1 MKHPFWK
8 DPKFTYILLP
18 FLLVIPVFV
27 LLHPDTP
34 VSLMY
39 ARAELQSLLC
49 FAVYFFLPVRLIYR
63 FVRTE
68 KRVSQILILELAA
81 AATGYYLLMQD
92 REDAWL
98 FTDGAIILL
107 VLSLYPLLQKLSSAS
122 TGGSGEDWVFLARVY
137 RWSAVFS
144 YAVSW
149 VFPRSRSPY
158 VIIVYI
164 AFAAVMA
171 GILLIL
177 PGGLRKPL
185 TAGGWLGIVGTL
197 AISVLLL
204 TECCTIPGWPIY
216 LLLVMFPYAFMALRL
231 WGREYPDS
239 VQEHSPRSE

>member
-122 TGGSGEDWVFLARVY
+122 TGGSGEDWVFLARVF
-137 RWSAVFS
+137 RWSAIFFYS
-144 YAVSW
+144 ILW
-149 VFPRSRSPY
+149 VFPSTSSTY
-158 VIIVYI
+158 IIIVYI
-164 AFAAVMA
+164 VFAAVMA
-171 GILLIL
+171 IILLLL
-177 PGGLRKPL
+177 PGTLRKPL
-185 TAGGWLGIVGTL
+185 TPGGWLGILITMVVT
-197 AISVLLL
+197 ILLL
-204 TECCTIPGWPIY
+204 TSCFTRHGWP
-216 LLLVMFPYAFMALRL
+216 VYALATVIGYALMTLRL
-231 WGREYPDS
+231 WGREYPDLA
-239 VQEHSPRSE
+239 QDPSPRSE